1 MATPRPGDGG
11 PRVMARLLR
20 FIAFLP
26 LIEVVVIVL
35 VWRAIGPWWTL
46 ALLAAGPIAGFALL
60 RLSPVR
66 TFGHARAALTQGRL
80 PDDAV
85 WEGAA
90 LGLAGLLLL
99 IPGFLSDFLAL
110 ALLIGPARRAL
121 RRPPT
126 PPPPAARDPDREPLE
141 GRFRSYRD

>member
-1 MATPRPGDGG
+1 MAAAKPRDGG
-11 PRVMARLLR
+11 DRVIGRLLR
-20 FIAFLP
+20 FVAFLP

-46 ALLAAGPIAGFALL
+46 GLLMAGPLAGLALV

-66 TFGHARAALTQGRL
+66 TFGHVRAALSEGRV
-80 PDDAV
+80 PGDAM

-99 IPGFLSDFLAL
+99 FPGFFSDFLAL
-110 ALLIGPARRAL
+110 VLLIGPARRAL
-121 RRPPT
+121 RRPPG
-126 PPPPAARDPDREPLE
+126 PPPPAVREPLE

>member
-1 MATPRPGDGG
+1 MIG
-11 PRVMARLLR
+11 RLLR
-20 FIAFLP
+20 FVVFLP

-46 ALLAAGPIAGFALL
+46 ALLAAGPIAGLALL

-66 TFGHARAALTQGRL
+66 TFGHVRAALSQGRL

-85 WEGAA
+85 LGGAA
-90 LGLAGLLLL
+90 LGFAGLLLL
-99 IPGFLSDFLAL
+99 FPGFLSDFLAL
-110 ALLIGPARRAL
+110 VLLLGPARRAL
-121 RRPPT
+121 RRPPN
-126 PPPPAARDPDREPLE
+126 PPPPTVRDPDREPLE

>member
-1 MATPRPGDGG
+1 MATPGLRGGGD
-11 PRVMARLLR
+11 RVIGRLLR

-35 VWRAIGPWWTL
+35 VWQAIGPWWTL
-46 ALLAAGPIAGFALL
+46 GLLVAGPLAGLALL

-66 TFGHARAALTQGRL
+66 TFGHVRAALSQGRL

-90 LGLAGLLLL
+90 LGFAGLLLL
-99 IPGFLSDFLAL
+99 FPGFISDFLAL
-110 ALLIGPARRAL
+110 GLLVGPARHAL
-121 RRPPT
+121 RRPPN
-126 PPPPAARDPDREPLE
+126 PPPPAVRDPDREPLE